1 VRSYKRRSP
10 VIQIIA
16 CFCLGLASIP
26 IRLLPASPTW
36 CHHGSAAPPW
46 SMPPAGYCLKYKLR
60 SGVHPYLFNPLA
72 RNILVSDSS
81 GWATMPLATSAG
93 SGKDTT
99 VDDVVLRLD
108 RLVELV
114 CAVTS
119 DLRDVKALQTV
130 LGCGGEHGQFA

>member
-1 VRSYKRRSP
+1 
-10 VIQIIA
+10 
-16 CFCLGLASIP
+16 
-26 IRLLPASPTW
+26 
-36 CHHGSAAPPW
+36 
-46 SMPPAGYCLKYKLR
+46 MPPAGYCLKYKLR
-60 SGVHPYLFNPLA
+60 SGVHPYLSNPLA

-119 DLRDVKALQTV
+119 DLCDVKALQTV
-130 LGCGGEHGQFA
+130 LGCGGARGQFT